1 MALWELRLVA
11 NQSVEVV
18 ASASSGKSV
27 GRVMARSHWERDVS
41 YNIEVVGAVGVWVR
55 RGRIRAATCTRGS
68 YGARGAS
75 TKLAG
80 VDRSLDRTRA
90 RARVTLCVCVRQL
103 SVMIRCCLVVVVVC
117 HIPDSQSNSC
127 SASCWCCCS
136 SSSSSSSCS
145 SQFFIF
151 VWPRKS
157 SCSTFHD
164 DYRANKQMYRCI
176 SAYGRGRC
184 TADGGLP
191 WFASL
196 ATAWPAA
203 GPARRN
209 AWGRRSWPRSSTS
222 RAAPRSGPCS
232 ASLQARKHVR
242 TITGKKKQQHENEN
256 EPAAVCVPFSTASS
270 DTPWIAW
277 CFLMTL
283 KSCTTDQ
290 APRLGHAHAAASTS
304 GVPAAR
310 YLLSWPGA

>member
-1 MALWELRLVA
+1 
-11 NQSVEVV
+11 
-18 ASASSGKSV
+18 
-27 GRVMARSHWERDVS
+27 MARSHWERDVS
-41 YNIEVVGAVGVWVR
+41 YNIEVVGAVGGEERSNSCGYLHSRLIWRAWCFNKTCGR
-55 RGRIRAATCTRGS
+55 RPIARSNKSTSTS
-68 YGARGAS
+68 YS
-75 TKLAG
+75 
-80 VDRSLDRTRA
+80 V
-90 RARVTLCVCVRQL
+90 CVCVRQL
-103 SVMIRCCLVVVVVC
+103 SVMIRCCLAVVVVC

-290 APRLGHAHAAASTS
+290 APRLGHGHVAASTS